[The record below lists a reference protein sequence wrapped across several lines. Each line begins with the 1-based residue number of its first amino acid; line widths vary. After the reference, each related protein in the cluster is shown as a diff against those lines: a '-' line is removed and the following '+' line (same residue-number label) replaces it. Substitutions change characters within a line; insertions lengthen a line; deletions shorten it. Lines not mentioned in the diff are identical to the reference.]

1 MRFKTSLL
9 MVLVVAMA
17 LSAAAFAG
25 SGPGKPE
32 NTRPDRPAKCRH
44 GHVSLKGTFMAA
56 GADSFTMNVR
66 RANRHGRAF
75 KGEQTIMV
83 DDKTKMKRRGKEG
96 KAALADLV
104 KDDRLHV
111 LARCKPGETAGSF
124 TLLARLVLA
133 RPAKPAEPAPES
145 QS

>member
-17 LSAAAFAG
+17 FAAAAVAG
-25 SGPGKPE
+25 NGPGKPE
-32 NTRPDRPAKCRH
+32 KNRPDRQAKCQR

-56 GADSFTMNVR
+56 GADSFTMNVL
-66 RANRHGRAF
+66 RANRHGRKL
-75 KGEQTIMV
+75 KGEQTVMV

-96 KAALADLV
+96 KAALADLL

-111 LARCKPGETAGSF
+111 LARCKPGETVESF

-133 RPAKPAEPAPES
+133 RPAKPADS